1 MLWSLEFGVGY
12 DTVDVRACSAA
23 GIALTITPQ
32 AVRRPVAASLVAMIL
47 AVTGKLVIKDRLTR
61 GGPVGWVQQIDHMG
75 FGLEGRTL
83 SMIGLGNIG
92 TEAVRLIKPFE
103 MEILAHDPYIDAAKF
118 TELGVKSV
126 DLEEAFCRADV
137 LAVCCLLNERTYHLV
152 NADRLAQM
160 KPTAYLVNIARG
172 PIVDQDALVNALK
185 AGQLAGA
192 GLDVLEREP
201 PMPEEPIFGVDN
213 VIFSAHAL
221 SSTDQCMANCFAES
235 VRAVLD
241 VMSGREPHTVVN
253 RDILQ
258 SDNWQQKL
266 ADYRE
271 RFS

>member
-1 MLWSLEFGVGY
+1 MTPILMPPSLPSLASNRWIGGGV
-12 DTVDVRACSAA
+12 
-23 GIALTITPQ
+23 LP
-32 AVRRPVAASLVAMIL
+32 
-47 AVTGKLVIKDRLTR
+47 
-61 GGPVGWVQQIDHMG
+61 
-75 FGLEGRTL
+75 
-83 SMIGLGNIG
+83 
-92 TEAVRLIKPFE
+92 
-103 MEILAHDPYIDAAKF
+103 
-118 TELGVKSV
+118 
-126 DLEEAFCRADV
+126 ADV

>member
-1 MLWSLEFGVGY
+1 MI
-12 DTVDVRACSAA
+12 AA
-23 GIALTITPQ
+23 GEAGGILDTILKRLATYIEK
-32 AVRRPVAASLVAMIL
+32 AV
-47 AVTGKLVIKDRLTR
+47 KLKS
-61 GGPVGWVQQIDHMG
+61 QC
-75 FGLEGRTL
+75 
-83 SMIGLGNIG
+83 

-192 GLDVLEREP
+192 GLDVLERETRQCQR
-201 PMPEEPIFGVDN
+201 
-213 VIFSAHAL
+213 SR
-221 SSTDQCMANCFAES
+221 SSGSIT
-235 VRAVLD
+235 
-241 VMSGREPHTVVN
+241 
-253 RDILQ
+253 
-258 SDNWQQKL
+258 
-266 ADYRE
+266 
-271 RFS
+271 